1 MITTC
6 ATSQKRKKK
15 KEKAIVYEIVKCG
28 VYTTLEF
35 MNL

>member
-15 KEKAIVYEIVKCG
+15 EEKAIVYEIVKCG